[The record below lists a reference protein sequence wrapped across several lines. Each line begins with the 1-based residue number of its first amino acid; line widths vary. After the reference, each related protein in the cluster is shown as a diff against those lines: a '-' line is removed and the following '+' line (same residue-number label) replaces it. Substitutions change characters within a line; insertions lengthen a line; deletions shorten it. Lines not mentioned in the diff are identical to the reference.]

1 MEDYRKLAR
10 LVQDGYAD
18 FSVLVDVGMP
28 DLVEDSQ
35 LGRPQGVLLGED
47 EVTLEEAALVQ
58 RVRGAD
64 DENLKPDQRLKR
76 LSCSGVL
83 RVGRGNLNFYQCY
96 NPVRLRSPRCILCL
110 FHPKQLTQMIF
121 LSPHN
126 HNNCTP

>member
-35 LGRPQGVLLGED
+35 LGRPQGVFLGED

-76 LSCSGVL
+76 LSCGRVL
-83 RVGRGNLNFYQCY
+83 RVARGNSKTFICVIIPSCANVGSLE
-96 NPVRLRSPRCILCL
+96 
-110 FHPKQLTQMIF
+110 
-121 LSPHN
+121 
-126 HNNCTP
+126 